1 MLFRSTDAQWE
12 LEMSIAT
19 LRAFDPAW
27 LYDEDIR
34 RIVRE
39 AIVRLPEKTRRIFLM
54 SRFENKTYGEIADEV
69 GLSVKSIE
77 FHMSKALRE
86 LRSDLGKYFS
96 VMLVLLGWYRD

>member
-1 MLFRSTDAQWE
+1 
-12 LEMSIAT
+12 MSIAT

-34 RIVRE
+34 RIVHE
-39 AIVRLPEKTRRIFLM
+39 AIARLPEKTRRIFQM
-54 SRFENKTYGEIADEV
+54 SRFGNKTYGEIADEV

-96 VMLVLLGWYRD
+96 VMLVLLSCYRD

>member
-1 MLFRSTDAQWE
+1 
-12 LEMSIAT
+12 MSIAT

-34 RIVRE
+34 RLVRE
-39 AIVRLPEKTRRIFLM
+39 AIGRLPEKTRRIFLM

-96 VMLVLLGWYRD
+96 VMLVLLSWYRD